1 MAPYFKDGGCTST
14 KREGQLVT
22 VPQIAVWLQH
32 CLDQKALKEAQ
43 KSDPSLV
50 VVQKASFVELTDG
63 GEKSHSVEQHY
74 HQITIENN
82 GRLTKRI
89 FNDAQTAG
97 LAFAHQIET
106 FHIKG
111 FLRAGE

>member
-43 KSDPSLV
+43 N
-50 VVQKASFVELTDG
+50 
-63 GEKSHSVEQHY
+63 
-74 HQITIENN
+74 QILPWLLY
-82 GRLTKRI
+82 RRHL
-89 FNDAQTAG
+89 
-97 LAFAHQIET
+97 L
-106 FHIKG
+106 
-111 FLRAGE
+111 